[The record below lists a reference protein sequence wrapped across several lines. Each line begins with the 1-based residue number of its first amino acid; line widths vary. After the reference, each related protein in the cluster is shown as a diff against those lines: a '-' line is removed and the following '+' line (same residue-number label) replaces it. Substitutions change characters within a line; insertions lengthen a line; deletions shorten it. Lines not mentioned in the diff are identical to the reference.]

1 MAVHTLGGVVTP
13 AQQLMVIVPHDHPLE
28 VEAWI
33 ENKDVGFVSAGQSVE
48 VKIDTFPFTTYGT
61 VSEGCSSFLGMQC
74 RWTGSGSSMPC
85 GPDSG
90 IGRRHPGDGGPMP

>member
-1 MAVHTLGGVVTP
+1 
-13 AQQLMVIVPHDHPLE
+13 MVIVPHDHPLE

-61 VSEGCSSFLGMQC
+61 VSGRVLLISRMQC
-74 RWTGSGSSMPC
+74 R
-85 GPDSG
+85 
-90 IGRRHPGDGGPMP
+90 